1 MSNKQTTWELKA
13 VDNLSEVIVRME
25 QMIKLQQQQAALSST
40 ASRDIQIQMNGVASS
55 YKSVETA
62 IDKATTASK
71 EQAAETAN
79 VKAKFDALKTTVTPL
94 TTIISNVYAGA
105 KSKEFITDITQV
117 DGKVNLLSKSFTE
130 VISDVQKYSNEAKS
144 AFAQV
149 KAATDGARITD
160 VTYQQQIEGRVVST
174 LDKIG
179 KIQVRMEEL
188 SAKQSQL
195 ANKEQ
200 AETAQL
206 LQQKE
211 AIIAKIDKINLT
223 YGSLGARTEK
233 QQDQW
238 DAALRKT
245 YAELDKVEGKIE
257 QMPNKTAAE
266 NAKLEKQFDSLTTQV
281 KGAVSSLVSAEN
293 QLEKL
298 GVEANKSEGYIGKL
312 RAEVDRLK
320 ELRGFAKTE
329 EEVRALNVELNK
341 AETNLQEI
349 EGGGK
354 KITDSFSSIKGTL
367 AAFIGIY
374 ELISAVKAIFD
385 LTAQWEKYEAV
396 LKTALGSQEQAS
408 RSLEMLQ
415 GFADKTNFTLDELAD
430 TFIKFANRG
439 LIVTQTELA
448 KVGDVANALGKP
460 FKDLGEA
467 ILDINNTERW
477 NELGIKAKTAGDK
490 VSLTFKG
497 VTIEVEKSEQG
508 VLRAVT
514 AFGTL
519 NGVQGQTDEIAKT
532 LGGRMSTLSDGVA
545 GLGRAIGEGLTP
557 IFGGFIDAS
566 SQIVGWLTQQFTATS
581 ALTPVFNLLGTTLS
595 IVWGYFAQLGEKLNE
610 MTSGVFPLLFGW
622 LTDNGNAMKL
632 FATIIQVAIVGPFQL
647 MVMGF
652 QEIYQAS
659 QLVYNGFQGLI
670 AGLQAVKAAMTLDFT
685 GAKAS
690 IDIASDYFTK
700 AGTNFSNMG
709 AIYTKTNADFT
720 NSLKTI
726 WAEAQTVAVAVDDTN
741 KKLNAEQLKAVAA
754 ENDRWKS
761 VSANLKQGTGEY
773 AQAYADHLLKL
784 QEADGTHT
792 KKSTEAEK
800 EKGKQRKEQAFM
812 SATEISKLT
821 KEIQEESLKSQ
832 IELIEINMKIEID
845 LINSHKNTKI
855 KTEAEAQEAIK
866 AIIAKAEK
874 DKEALIN
881 ESRVKIQATE
891 LQHNSKVVEL
901 ANKMVLDVQASEVQ
915 RIMNTQL
922 SADERARIDAETLA
936 KIEASRVREQEII
949 RETEAIE
956 KDAHRERLKSIIGF
970 LGQMNPEL
978 QQFASF
984 AMNVVDNIGLIT
996 GKSEIFY
1003 QNQANDA
1010 KSAMETARIMHGE
1023 TSEKFAKAKENVAQ
1037 TEQDLQNAK
1046 AKAEAAQIQM
1056 MMMIAEM
1063 VQKVAGAIGDTIA
1076 TAMDGIV
1083 DSLEATKEAMQ
1094 SFTDLSID
1102 MNRQMIERVLED
1114 TSKSTDERKA
1124 LIDEFMQ
1131 HEKDTL
1137 YGNERM
1143 QNELNTIQNTVKLAQ
1158 DSAEKQ
1164 GAFIKNLVN
1173 GPEGVIANWKL
1184 VLNWKKSQK
1193 EYEEELAKQQTLF
1206 EQNQAIQRA
1215 QQQIETY
1222 KQMADEKIRLAEE
1235 TRDKEIEAAKKT
1247 NETIGNELE
1256 LLDSKRKRL
1265 LDSWLERKLKDL
1277 EDDKALAL
1285 EQAETEEEKSNIIIK
1300 YQGLV
1305 EAAHKEYKSA
1315 ELDKSKQVSMAT
1327 TELKAQETDFIKN
1340 KENETGQTIRNIQRE
1355 TTNMIR
1361 QANNEIFEA
1370 NKQIIIAELQGEI
1383 AKLKAK
1389 RWFMNAGKVDSAI
1402 STIEGVISSIRGASL
1417 GSGVNTGGVDSDM
1430 GVNEKYE
1437 ESGRKAEE
1445 IAQQAQRAMETA
1457 NQYLNNAQNTA
1468 ATIYT
1473 IVGEAQN
1480 NLWAIEEARNKA
1492 QSDKPAEF
1500 AEGTS
1505 YVEGFGYPDGR
1516 DTVPAWVDKGERILS
1531 KSLNALLGGRSVTNE
1546 ELVAKKIFADK
1557 VLERS
1562 GSLKTSSLLG
1572 PLPIAM
1578 LSGASGGNNGQWEQ
1592 IANKIVESVNKP
1604 NININASPY
1613 GLTVEEIGR
1622 NRQHKTYYK
1631 NTPFAKLT
1639 P

>member
-25 QMIKLQQQQAALSST
+25 QMVKLQQQQATLSAT
-40 ASRDIQIQMNGVASS
+40 ASRDIQIQMNNAATA

-117 DGKVNLLSKSFTE
+117 DSRVNVLSKSFNE
-130 VISDVQKYSNEAKS
+130 IISDVQKYSNEAKS

-179 KIQVRMEEL
+179 KIQVRMQEL
-188 SAKQSQL
+188 AAKQSEL

-206 LQQKE
+206 IQQKE

-245 YAELDKVEGKIE
+245 YGELDKVESKIE

-320 ELRGFAKTE
+320 ELRAFAKTE

-341 AETNLQEI
+341 AEANLQDI

-374 ELISAVKAIFD
+374 ELISAVKAVFD

-415 GFADKTNFTLDELAD
+415 SFADKTNFTLDELAD

-439 LIVTQTELA
+439 LVVTQTELA

-477 NELGIKAKTAGDK
+477 NELGIKAKTNGDK
-490 VSLTFKG
+490 VALTFKG
-497 VTIEVEKSEQG
+497 VTLEVERSEQG

-566 SQIVGWLTQQFTATS
+566 SQIVNWLTQQFTATS

-610 MTSGVFPLLFGW
+610 MTGGVFPLLFDW
-622 LTDNGNAMKL
+622 LTSNSNAMKL

-659 QLVYNGFQGLI
+659 QLVWNGFQGLI

-720 NSLKTI
+720 NSLKAI
-726 WAEAQTVAVAVDDTN
+726 WADAQTVAVAVDTTN
-741 KKLNAEQLKAVAA
+741 QKLNAEQQKAVAA
-754 ENDRWKS
+754 ENDRWKK
-761 VSANLKQGTGEY
+761 VSANMKEGTGEY
-773 AQAYADHLLKL
+773 AQAYAEHLLKL

-800 EKGKQRKEQAFM
+800 EKGKQKKEQAFF
-812 SATEISKLT
+812 SATEISKMT
-821 KEIQEESLKSQ
+821 KEMQEESLKTQ
-832 IELIEINMKIEID
+832 LELIEINMKIEID
-845 LINSHKNTKI
+845 LINKHKNTKI
-855 KTEAEAQEAIK
+855 KTEEEAREAIK

-891 LQHNSKVVEL
+891 LAHTGKVVEL

-922 SADERARIDAETLA
+922 SADERARIDAETLV
-936 KIEASRVREQEII
+936 KIEASRKREQEII

-996 GKSEIFY
+996 GKSEQFY
-1003 QNQANDA
+1003 QKQAQDA
-1010 KSAMETARIMHGE
+1010 ATAMETSRIFYGE
-1023 TSEKFAKAKENVAQ
+1023 TSTQYAVAKE
-1037 TEQDLQNAK
+1037 K
-1046 AKAEAAQIQM
+1046 SAEANKNL
-1056 MMMIAEM
+1056 AESQAAASAASANM
-1063 VQKVAGAIGDTIA
+1063 AMALAEIVQQVMGAISNTIA
-1076 TAMDGIV
+1076 SSMAGIN
-1083 DSLEATKEAMQ
+1083 DSLEATKEAFQ
-1094 SFTDLSID
+1094 RFTDVSID
-1102 MNRQMIERVLED
+1102 LNRQMIERVLED

-1143 QNELNTIQNTVKLAQ
+1143 QNELNTIQNTVNLAQ
-1158 DSAEKQ
+1158 WSTERQ
-1164 GAFIKNLVN
+1164 SEFINNLTK
-1173 GPEGVIANWKL
+1173 GPTGIIENWKL
-1184 VLNWKKSQK
+1184 VLNWKKSQAQQ
-1193 EYEEELAKQQTLF
+1193 EEELARNQTIF

-1222 KQMADEKIRLAEE
+1222 KQMADEKIKLAEE
-1235 TRDKEIEAAKKT
+1235 TRDAEIAAAKAT

-1277 EDDKALAL
+1277 EDDKQLALA
-1285 EQAETEEEKSNIIIK
+1285 QAETEEEKSNIIIK

-1305 EAAHKEYKSA
+1305 EAAHKQYKEA
-1315 ELDKSKQVSMAT
+1315 ELDKSKQVQLAT
-1327 TELKAQETDFIKN
+1327 TELKAQEADFIKN
-1340 KENETGQTIRNIQRE
+1340 KESETANTIRNIQRQ
-1355 TTNMIR
+1355 TTDLIR

-1389 RWFMNAGKVDSAI
+1389 RWFMNAGKVDSAVA
-1402 STIEGVISSIRGASL
+1402 TIEGVIAGIRGASL
-1417 GSGVNTGGVDSDM
+1417 GGGVNTGGVDSDM
-1430 GVNEKYE
+1430 GTNEKYE
-1437 ESGRKAEE
+1437 EAGKKADE

-1457 NQYLNNAQNTA
+1457 NQYLWNAQNTA
-1468 ATIYT
+1468 QNITG
-1473 IVGEAQN
+1473 IVEQAQN
-1480 NLWAIEEARNKA
+1480 NLWAIEEANRKA
-1492 QSDKPAEF
+1492 QEAKPVEL
-1500 AEGTS
+1500 AEGTP

-1516 DTVPAWVDKGERILS
+1516 DTVPAWIDKGERILS
-1531 KSLNALLGGRSVTNE
+1531 KSLNALLGGRMVSNE
-1546 ELVAKKIFADK
+1546 ELVAKKLFADK

-1562 GSLKTSSLLG
+1562 GSLNTTALLA

-1622 NRQHKTYYK
+1622 NRQHRTYYK
-1631 NTPFAKLT
+1631 NTPFSKLT

>member
-13 VDNLSEVIVRME
+13 VDNLSEVILRME
-25 QMIKLQQQQAALSST
+25 QMVKLQQQQAALSST

-71 EQAAETAN
+71 EQATETAN
-79 VKAKFDALKTTVTPL
+79 VKSKFDALKSTVTPL

-105 KSKEFITDITQV
+105 KSKEFISEITQV
-117 DGKVNLLSKSFTE
+117 DGKVNVLSKSFTE
-130 VISDVQKYSNEAKS
+130 IISDVQKYSNEAKS

-174 LDKIG
+174 LEKIG
-179 KIQVRMEEL
+179 RIEARMQEL
-188 SAKQSQL
+188 AAKQSQL

-206 LQQKE
+206 IQQKE
-211 AIIAKIDKINLT
+211 LIIAKIDKINLT
-223 YGSLGARTEK
+223 YGSLGARTEQ

-298 GVEANKSEGYIGKL
+298 GVESQKSEGYIGKL

-367 AAFIGIY
+367 AAFLGIY

-396 LKTALGSQEQAS
+396 LKTALGSQELAT

-415 GFADKTNFTLDELAD
+415 SFADKTNFTLDELAD

-439 LIVTQTELA
+439 LIVTQNELA

-467 ILDINNTERW
+467 MLDINNTERW

-497 VTIEVEKSEQG
+497 VTIEVEKTEQG

-532 LGGRMSTLSDGVA
+532 LGGKMSTLSDGVS

-566 SQIVGWLTQQFTATS
+566 SQVVGWLTQQFSSTS
-581 ALTPVFNLLGTTLS
+581 ALVPVFNLLGTTLS

-610 MTSGVFPLLFGW
+610 MTGGVFPALFGW

-659 QLVYNGFQGLI
+659 QLVWNGFQGLI

-685 GAKAS
+685 GAKES
-690 IDIASDYFTK
+690 INLASDYFTK

-754 ENDRWKS
+754 ENERWKN
-761 VSANLKQGTGEY
+761 VSANMKQGTGEY

-792 KKSTEAEK
+792 KKSVEAEK
-800 EKGKQRKEQAFM
+800 DKGKQKKEQAFM

-845 LINSHKNTKI
+845 LINNHKNSKI

-874 DKEALIN
+874 DKEELIKK
-881 ESRVKIQATE
+881 SRVDIQATE
-891 LQHNSKVVEL
+891 LAHTGKVVEL
-901 ANKMVLDVQASEVQ
+901 ANKLVLDVQASEVQ

-936 KIEASRVREQEII
+936 KIEASRKREQEII

-956 KDAHRERLKSIIGF
+956 KESYNERIKKVIGF
-970 LGQMNPEL
+970 IGSLSSGL
-978 QQFASF
+978 ADFANF
-984 AMNVVDNIGLIT
+984 AIGMVDNMDLIS
-996 GKSEIFY
+996 GKTVKTYQTQVENAQAASAAIKILYTEDSEQY
-1003 QNQANDA
+1003 ADSMVKVQ
-1010 KSAMETARIMHGE
+1010 ETKR
-1023 TSEKFAKAKENVAQ
+1023 NL
-1037 TEQDLQNAK
+1037 TE
-1046 AKAEAAQIQM
+1046 AEAASSMASLNMAMAVADIM
-1056 MMMIAEM
+1056 
-1063 VQKVAGAIGDTIA
+1063 QKVAKAINDKLIETNTAIIEAYDT
-1076 TAMDGIV
+1076 
-1083 DSLEATKEAMQ
+1083 
-1094 SFTDLSID
+1094 
-1102 MNRQMIERVLED
+1102 IERVMSDYYD
-1114 TSKSTDERKA
+1114 TLIVINKNSLDEQLKDFRGTYEEREKI
-1124 LIDEFMQ
+1124 IDEHYSKQ
-1131 HEKDTL
+1131 SEYAEAKGLIEYQTAYIKLTL
-1137 YGNERM
+1137 ENDSKMKSDMTAHANKQMGQLVANMY
-1143 QNELNTIQNTVKLAQ
+1143 AQ
-1158 DSAEKQ
+1158 QA
-1164 GAFIKNLVN
+1164 L
-1173 GPEGVIANWKL
+1173 
-1184 VLNWKKSQK
+1184 
-1193 EYEEELAKQQTLF
+1193 EEEHRIKKLNR
-1206 EQNQAIQRA
+1206 E
-1215 QQQIETY
+1215 IET
-1222 KQMADEKIRLAEE
+1222 AEE
-1235 TRDKEIEAAKKT
+1235 IRDKKIQALEESRDAEIAAQKVIT
-1247 NETIGNELE
+1247 ETVSNELE
-1256 LLDSKRKRL
+1256 LLDTKRKQL
-1265 LDSWLERKLKDL
+1265 LDSWLARKLKDL

-1285 EQAETEEEKSNIIIK
+1285 EQADTEEEKSNIIIK
-1300 YQGLV
+1300 YQGLT
-1305 EAAHKEYKSA
+1305 EEAHKKYKEA
-1315 ELDKSKQVSMAT
+1315 ELDKSKQVALAT
-1327 TELKAQETDFIKN
+1327 TELKAQEADFIKN
-1340 KENETGQTIRNIQRE
+1340 KENETAGAIRTIQQQTTQ
-1355 TTNMIR
+1355 MIR
-1361 QANNEIFEA
+1361 QANQEIFEA

-1389 RWFMNAGKVDSAI
+1389 RWFMNAGKVDAAV
-1402 STIEGVISSIRGASL
+1402 STIEGVIASIQGASL
-1417 GSGVNTGGVDSDM
+1417 GGGVNTGGIDGDM
-1430 GVNEKYE
+1430 GTNEKYE
-1437 ESGRKAEE
+1437 ESGRKANE
-1445 IAQQAQRAMETA
+1445 IAEKAREALQSVDQSLMDARSKT
-1457 NQYLNNAQNTA
+1457 
-1468 ATIYT
+1468 
-1473 IVGEAQN
+1473 GEIDGQLQEARRK
-1480 NLWAIEEARNKA
+1480 AEEAGRISIVVPKDENGV
-1492 QSDKPAEF
+1492 PL
-1500 AEGTS
+1500 AEGTA

-1516 DTVPAWVDKGERILS
+1516 DTVPAWIDKGERILS

-1562 GSLKTSSLLG
+1562 GSLKTNTLLA

-1578 LSGASGGNNGQWEQ
+1578 LSGASGGNNGQWEEM
-1592 IANKIVESVNKP
+1592 ANKIVEAVNKP
-1604 NININASPY
+1604 NINISASPY